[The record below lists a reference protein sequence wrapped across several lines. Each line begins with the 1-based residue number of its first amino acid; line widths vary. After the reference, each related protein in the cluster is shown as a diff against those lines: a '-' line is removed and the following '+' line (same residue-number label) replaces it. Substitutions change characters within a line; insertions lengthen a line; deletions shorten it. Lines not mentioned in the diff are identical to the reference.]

1 MTELVLYYLLGR
13 PLACPPHLLGSHQAL
28 PSLSSTSLLH
38 PHCRPPSHLGSSTRP
53 VPQGTTGTA
62 LAPGSGHL
70 LWYPC
75 IHPGAAG
82 LGCQT
87 QGSAQ
92 CGNRRAHQGEDL
104 LPQEKQSSRW
114 LGQLV
119 FETCSF
125 GSKSY
130 PIGPWPNSPP
140 GTQVLATDRHSCSL
154 HTCHA
159 QWCPAVLLRRKGC
172 FVDLRAGNL
181 ARAVDGVR

>member
-1 MTELVLYYLLGR
+1 MTQLVLCYLLGR

-70 LWYPC
+70 LLWDPC
-75 IHPGAAG
+75 SHPGAAG

-87 QGSAQ
+87 QGSVQ

-119 FETCSF
+119 FETLQLWKQKLSNRALAQF
-125 GSKSY
+125 ASWY
-130 PIGPWPNSPP
+130 PSAGHRQ
-140 GTQVLATDRHSCSL
+140 TQLLPAHVSCPVVPS
-154 HTCHA
+154 CA
-159 QWCPAVLLRRKGC
+159 AKEKRLLC
-172 FVDLRAGNL
+172 
-181 ARAVDGVR
+181 